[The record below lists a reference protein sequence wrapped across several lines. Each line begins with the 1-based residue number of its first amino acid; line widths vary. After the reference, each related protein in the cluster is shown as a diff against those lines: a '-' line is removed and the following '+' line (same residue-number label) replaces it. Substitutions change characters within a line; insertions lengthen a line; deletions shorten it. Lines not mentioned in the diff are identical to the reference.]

1 MPVSDA
7 REEKRKRKKK
17 RREHREKENKRSKG
31 IFEGDGGREERHA
44 ALLYS
49 GLHIIDYIVY
59 RDLYLG
65 NQ

>member
-7 REEKRKRKKK
+7 REKKRKKK
-17 RREHREKENKRSKG
+17 RITQREKENKRSKEYSRG
-31 IFEGDGGREERHA
+31 VWERRHA
-44 ALLYS
+44 AL

-65 NQ
+65 NE